1 MAPASRLRLLVALGF
16 GLFPPVCQAQSFD
29 CGKAQTAIEKTICA
43 YPTLIAQDTALAASY
58 RQAANDLSGNPAKL
72 TELKQQQRR
81 WLSDRNKSC
90 TDPDPDH
97 LAKCLMTIYQARI
110 AELSAPSSPAGRSP
124 PSSERSP
131 EPSAST
137 AAETQVPGGQYRVT
151 PPPAAIAQSSST
163 YPSPEPAAQPH
174 LALDRLPAD
183 QDGSTLMTVDRPGR
197 VAISTHSSSGVALQL
212 IDMMTGP
219 GEQMGVPGVGD
230 GRIDTLLDKGTYKI
244 RVFGAKGASGKV
256 ELKAQS
262 YQELER
268 PDTVLSADV
277 PIDADLGDLQQRSF
291 WIDVPDSGRIDVEA
305 VGRSLHDLRLWR
317 NGGGIVQLSPTISV
331 FELKPGLSMTRATL
345 AGMVEPGRY
354 IVTAYGGEKLA
365 WANSDTA
372 EPFHIRTGVTM
383 SLAAGIAEGVIGPFG
398 SMRFEAPADFDRFRL
413 DLPQSA
419 SAMLRAAR
427 ISNPAP
433 SFRSAAIGKSNREP
447 VAMLALPADGQPGI
461 VEISGYEG
469 QRFQVRGLRFGNQT
483 QFDGSVPNLISLDVA
498 GEGGD
503 EIPATSLLIRQDNG
517 GRASVVASDMPRL
530 GPGQAWR
537 RRFNLRG
544 PTSLLF
550 EMTQAGQIAVHA
562 SGVALH
568 SEISPVL
575 LGNAPR
581 ADGHV
586 PDRYDL
592 DAGYYL
598 LRLVPNA
605 NASGIIDLTLGTPG
619 LVPPVQPAA
628 PARTTIS
635 YGVQE
640 ARSATSLEIITNA
653 APTLLTGPRAV
664 ALPADLETR
673 PLALWQSAGPTP
685 QTGADQP
692 KSAAPEPVPPGS
704 DKSDDGEAALA
715 RPASPADLRI
725 DVHAPP
731 GGIISAFDMRNAPV
745 AFAVSNEHADAGGRR
760 LTLRFPA
767 VSASRAIGVSWRPDA
782 SAPSKS
788 GRPIAASPLNAGQK
802 QFFDLPENGRKT
814 YQLNVKEGGLYRI
827 ETFGRLQTSL
837 DLGTSIVPSLG
848 EASDNGDGHNAL
860 LLTYLRAGTYQID
873 VSAQNSSGH
882 LGVGAMQALLAPTA
896 ALVPDSSSRGVL
908 SSSGGAVVPI
918 EIAKAGS
925 YKLELYALGGDLA
938 ARLED
943 ADGWPLTA
951 PGPLSTLSMDLAPGR
966 YRLVI
971 QPREVD
977 ARFVARLTSIMD
989 PPQPQGHGPHP
1000 LPFNQA
1006 QKFQWREPQSK
1017 SDIRT
1022 PDSWTF
1028 DLAADAD
1035 INIDLTEGMIAT
1047 LIRDEKDQIARFVAR
1062 PQFSTRLKAGHYR
1075 IDLSSLAHDD
1085 RLDYEITLNVKD
1097 LQPGETRFVDLPAVL
1112 SFDVERDRV
1121 VSLATFGRSEMK
1133 GVLKDAKGGVIERLS
1148 GRSDDWNIA
1157 LSRRLP
1163 AGSYTLGL
1171 EAAAAPATTGG
1182 QADNGSDDQQA
1193 SSNDGD
1199 QQDGSG
1205 DQAISSNIEVQLA
1218 LPQELEQP
1226 ALADGGTTEV
1236 SGSSVFAFPLAVGE
1250 KDRLALVAAQSTSEL
1265 VLSVETRGADGAWKP
1280 QAFAHG
1286 HTPVLAWPASAD
1298 GPQWRASVWTLD
1310 GSSAS
1315 IKIGARSIS
1324 RDMRTLGDISLEPLT
1339 IDGLD
1344 LTLNIALV
1352 HVPSA
1357 GLIEFETAGDLLAG
1371 ASMDHPLG
1379 AAASGLFAPQSDRLW
1394 LVTRKDGPVRATPA
1408 RLDGEIALTLA
1419 AGDQAVVP
1427 ATASLPGKTRL
1438 WLADSTF
1445 GQPGLSAGRG
1455 MGVSVDSAVAL
1466 ANGQDLHVWN
1476 AGGDESLQM
1485 RLKPIDAAELDTIM
1499 LDGTYAAIIPALS
1512 ARPVRLP
1519 AGVKRLTLDLAPGIA
1534 VVSGSSDPELLNVWS
1549 GAAPLSRNI
1558 TTSAKELRLVNV
1570 TSEAASVRISLSPG
1584 QTMTL
1589 GAGQVLRRFFG
1600 TAGSEAIAVDAMRGD
1615 LLKVSGGTATF
1626 IANDGKVL
1634 RGQNIAASGAGQ
1646 VILDH
1651 GAGLVVLWLERE
1663 GKSPW
1668 PQPEPKPVGLP
1679 QNAMLQGQ
1687 AMAFRLDPV
1696 QPMVLDV
1703 STDAP
1708 VIVDLEQ
1715 NGRHDLQPFPM
1726 GAEFHRYVAAGEA
1739 VLRLYSTHEGPLSGA
1754 LDLTATPVIP
1764 LSEGVGAPTVLAPG
1778 ATVLFG
1784 FEVKSKG
1791 NIGVGLRSD
1800 PDLAAGRLLDEKGQV
1815 LGEGV
1820 NQLKP
1825 LEPGNYLLEA
1835 RAPTDAPTLVVRP
1848 AVVGLSPPPAGP
1860 PPEVVNDY
1868 LQNAGLKPSGSK

>member
-29 CGKAQTAIEKTICA
+29 CSKAQTAIEKTICA
-43 YPTLIAQDTALAASY
+43 SPTLIAKDTALAASY
-58 RQAANDLSGNPAKL
+58 RQAANDLSGDPTKL

-90 TDPDPDH
+90 TDSNPDR

-110 AELSAPSSPAGRSP
+110 AELSAPSSPAERSP
-124 PSSERSP
+124 PSSGRSP
-131 EPSAST
+131 EPFTST
-137 AAETQVPGGQYRVT
+137 AAETQVPGGRYRVT

-163 YPSPEPAAQPH
+163 YPSPQPATQPH
-174 LALDRLPAD
+174 LALDQLPAD

-197 VAISTHSSSGVALQL
+197 VAISSHSSSGVALQL

-219 GEQMGVPGVGD
+219 GEQTGAPGVSD

-244 RVFGAKGASGKV
+244 RVFGAKGAIGKV
-256 ELKAQS
+256 ELQAQS
-262 YQELER
+262 YQELQR
-268 PDTVLSADV
+268 PDTVLTADV

-291 WIDVPDSGRIDVEA
+291 WIDVPDSGRVDVEA

-317 NGGGIVQLSPTISV
+317 SGSSIVQLSPAISV
-331 FELKPGLSMTRATL
+331 FELKPGLSMTRAAL

-354 IVTAYGGEKLA
+354 LVTAYGGEKLA

-398 SMRFEAPADFDRFRL
+398 SIRFEAPADFDRFRL

-427 ISNPAP
+427 ISNSAP

-447 VAMLALPADGQPGI
+447 VAMLALPADGQPSI

-503 EIPATSLLIRQDNG
+503 EIAATSLLIRQDNG
-517 GRASVVASDMPRL
+517 GRASVVASDMPRI
-530 GPGQAWR
+530 GPGQALR

-575 LGNAPR
+575 LGNVPH
-581 ADGHV
+581 ADGRV
-586 PDRYDL
+586 SDRYDL

-605 NASGIIDLTLGTPG
+605 NASGVIDLTLGTPG

-635 YGVQE
+635 FGVQE

-673 PLALWQSAGPTP
+673 PLALWQSAGPSP

-692 KSAAPEPVPPGS
+692 KSVTPEPVPPGS
-704 DKSDDGEAALA
+704 GKSDDGEAALL

-731 GGIISAFDMRNAPV
+731 GGTISAFDMRNAPV

-767 VSASRAIGVSWRPDA
+767 VSTSRAIGVSWRPDA
-782 SAPSKS
+782 SAPRKS
-788 GRPIAASPLNAGQK
+788 GRPVAASPLTAGQK
-802 QFFDLPENGRKT
+802 QFLDLPENGHKS
-814 YQLNVKEGGLYRI
+814 YQLNVAEGGLYRI

-882 LGVGAMQALLAPTA
+882 LGVGAMQALLTQTA
-896 ALVPDSSSRGVL
+896 TLVPDSSSRGIL
-908 SSSGGAVVPI
+908 SSSSGAVVPI
-918 EIAKAGS
+918 EITKAGP
-925 YKLELYALGGDLA
+925 YRLELYALGGDLS

-951 PGPLSTLSMDLAPGR
+951 PGPLSTLSKDLAPGR

-977 ARFVARLTSIMD
+977 AHFVARLTSIID

-1000 LPFNQA
+1000 LAFNQA

-1017 SDIRT
+1017 SDTRT

-1028 DLAADAD
+1028 DLTADAD
-1035 INIDLTEGMIAT
+1035 VSIDLTEGMIAT
-1047 LIRDEKDQIARFVAR
+1047 LIRDENDQIARFAAK
-1062 PQFSTRLKAGHYR
+1062 PQFSTRLTAGHYR

-1112 SFDVERDRV
+1112 SFNVDKDRV
-1121 VSLATFGRSEMK
+1121 VSLGTFGRSEMK
-1133 GVLKDAKGGVIERLS
+1133 GVLKDATGGVIERLS

-1157 LSRRLP
+1157 LSRRLT

-1171 EAAAAPATTGG
+1171 EATAPATTGG
-1182 QADNGSDDQQA
+1182 QTNNGSDDQQA

-1199 QQDGSG
+1199 QQDGGG
-1205 DQAISSNIEVQLA
+1205 DQANGSNIEVQLA

-1226 ALADGGTTEV
+1226 ALAVGGTTKV
-1236 SGSSVFAFPLAVGE
+1236 SGSSVFTFPLPAGE
-1250 KDRLALVAAQSTSEL
+1250 KDRLSLVAAQSTSEL
-1265 VLSVETRGADGAWKP
+1265 VLSVETREADGTWKP

-1286 HTPVLAWPASAD
+1286 HAPVLAWPASAD

-1310 GSSAS
+1310 GGSAA
-1315 IKIGARSIS
+1315 IKIGARSIF
-1324 RDMRTLGDISLEPLT
+1324 RDMRALGDISLEPLT
-1339 IDGLD
+1339 VDGLG
-1344 LTLNIALV
+1344 LTLNVALV

-1357 GLIEFETAGDLLAG
+1357 GLIELETTGDLLAG
-1371 ASMDHPLG
+1371 ASMDHPLR
-1379 AAASGLFAPQSDRLW
+1379 AAASGLLAPQSDRLW
-1394 LVTRKDGPVRATPA
+1394 LVARKDGPVRATPA
-1408 RLDGEIALTLA
+1408 KLDGEVGLTLA

-1427 ATASLPGKTRL
+1427 AAASLPGKTRL
-1438 WLADSTF
+1438 WLADSAF

-1455 MGVSVDSAVAL
+1455 MGVSVNSAVAL
-1466 ANGQDLHVWN
+1466 ANGQDLLVWN

-1485 RLKPIDAAELDTIM
+1485 RLKPIDAAELDAIM
-1499 LDGTYAAIIPALS
+1499 LDGTYAAAIPAFS
-1512 ARPVRLP
+1512 ARPVTLP

-1549 GAAPLSRNI
+1549 GTAPLSRNI
-1558 TTSAKELRLVNV
+1558 TTSAKEVRLVNV
-1570 TSEAASVRISLSPG
+1570 TSEAASARVSLSPG
-1584 QTMTL
+1584 QAMTL

-1626 IANDGKVL
+1626 IGTDGRVL

-1663 GKSPW
+1663 GRSPW
-1668 PQPEPKPVGLP
+1668 PQPEPKPIGLP

-1696 QPMVLDV
+1696 QPMVLNV

-1739 VLRLYSTHEGPLSGA
+1739 VLRLYSTHEGPLSGT
-1754 LDLTATPVIP
+1754 LDLSATPVVP
-1764 LSEGVGAPTVLAPG
+1764 LSEGVGTPTVLAPG

-1784 FEVKSKG
+1784 FEVKTKG

-1800 PDLAAGRLLDEKGQV
+1800 PDLAAGRLLDAKGLV

-1825 LEPGNYLLEA
+1825 LEPGSYLLEA
-1835 RAPTDAPTLVVRP
+1835 RAPTDAPALVVRP

-1860 PPEVVNDY
+1860 PPEVINDY
-1868 LQNAGLKPSGSK
+1868 LQNAGLKPLGSK